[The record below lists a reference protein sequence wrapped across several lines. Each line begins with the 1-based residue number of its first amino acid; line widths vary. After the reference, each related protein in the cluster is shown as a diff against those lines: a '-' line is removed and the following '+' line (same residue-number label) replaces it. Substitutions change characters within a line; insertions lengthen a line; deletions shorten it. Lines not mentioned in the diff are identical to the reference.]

1 MTEATVASRAKAI
14 EPFRVMQILARAQE
28 LQARGRDVIHLE
40 VGEPDFP
47 TPEPIVKAGQQALA
61 AGRTR
66 YTPALGLPPLRQAI
80 ADYYTQRYGLRV
92 DAGCIAVTPGA
103 SGALLLALAALL
115 DAGDELLLADP
126 GYPCNRHFAR
136 LLEVAAVGVPVEAA
150 SRYQLSAALVER
162 HWGPRTRGVLVANP
176 GNPTGTVI
184 PAAELRAIREVVR
197 ARGGWLI
204 VDEIYHELIYDR
216 DEPSAVG
223 LGEDVLVVNSFSK
236 YWCMSG
242 WRLGWLVAPSW
253 LMPAVERLAQNVFL
267 AAPTPAQYAALA
279 AFDAG
284 TRSILNG
291 YKEELKARRDFLL
304 PALRAL
310 GFEIATVPDGAFY
323 VWAGLGDLA
332 ADGEELARRLLEEA
346 GVALTPG
353 RDFGRNDTGR
363 YVRFA
368 YTTDRARLDE
378 ACARIAAWSER
389 ARAAP

>member
-1 MTEATVASRAKAI
+1 
-14 EPFRVMQILARAQE
+14 MQILARAQE

-80 ADYYTQRYGLRV
+80 ADYYAQRYGVRV
-92 DAGCIAVTPGA
+92 DAGRIAVTPGA

-279 AFDAG
+279 AFDVG